1 MDSRYRNLGII
12 IALVQICAG
21 FFLEN
26 YKNILRRGYFEEFKK
41 TFLMVT
47 AVIMVVFT
55 YFFVTKTSDVFSRAV
70 FLQLWVIGGIFI
82 WFMRLVWKRVIRK
95 RMPGRA
101 VPAVVILISTRM
113 KVKETVERLTQ
124 EEVYRVLYPWDYPDR
139 LQGGRRTNRGDSR
152 GF

>member
-1 MDSRYRNLGII
+1 MYQREKSIWQKHLDFIILDVLCFQIAFIAAFMLRHGLQLPYMDSRYRNLGII

-70 FLQLWVIGGIFI
+70 FLQLWVI
-82 WFMRLVWKRVIRK
+82 
-95 RMPGRA
+95 
-101 VPAVVILISTRM
+101 
-113 KVKETVERLTQ
+113 
-124 EEVYRVLYPWDYPDR
+124 
-139 LQGGRRTNRGDSR
+139 
-152 GF
+152 